1 MLIEDEKLALGKV
14 ESSLQTV
21 DERYQV
27 GVPWRSDRPELPN
40 NRQMAQSRLVSTEMK
55 SLKFEKRPAKLPE
68 SRISPSQGEND
79 RVVLATNAQEK
90 EDNSRTLEDEEWRLD
105 PKRFSSWSWYIRVL
119 ARVRRALYN
128 MRNGDQRRTDAEL
141 TIDELQEAEEEA
153 IRLAQQ
159 EGFRGDYDIVKSG
172 KPVPK
177 TSPLVKVNPIID
189 EADLI
194 RSDGR
199 LKFAEQLSYDVRH
212 PVILPRR
219 HWITRLIVK
228 DYHEKANH
236 NAGVNFILSQINEKY
251 WIIAAREEIRE
262 WENQCNHRKRRRSKP
277 AIQIMAPLPK
287 VRLRFT
293 YRAFHQCGID
303 FAGPFFTIQGRGQF
317 SPESEISKEF
327 HPRKRWRKVQHLVY
341 LVWRRWLKECLLLLT
356 VRQEVVGNS
365 QRFKCG

>member
-1 MLIEDEKLALGKV
+1 
-14 ESSLQTV
+14 
-21 DERYQV
+21 
-27 GVPWRSDRPELPN
+27 
-40 NRQMAQSRLVSTEMK
+40 
-55 SLKFEKRPAKLPE
+55 
-68 SRISPSQGEND
+68 
-79 RVVLATNAQEK
+79 
-90 EDNSRTLEDEEWRLD
+90 
-105 PKRFSSWSWYIRVL
+105 
-119 ARVRRALYN
+119 

-141 TIDELQEAEEEA
+141 TNDELQEAEEEA

-159 EGFRGDYDIVKSG
+159 EGYRGDYDIVKSG

-177 TSPLVKVNPIID
+177 TSPLVKLNPTID
-189 EADLI
+189 EAGLI
-194 RSDGR
+194 RSDGC
-199 LKFAEQLSYDVRH
+199 LKFAEQLPYDVRH
-212 PVILPRR
+212 LVILPRR

-303 FAGPFFTIQGRGQF
+303 FDGPVFTIQGRGQF
-317 SPESEISKEF
+317 APESEISKQF
-327 HPRKRWRKVQHLVY
+327 HPRKRWRKVQHFVS
-341 LVWRRWLKECLLLLT
+341 LVWRRWLKECFT
-356 VRQEVVGNS
+356 IVNGKTEVVGNS